1 MDATL
6 TPVRRR
12 LRYEQHSTGKR
23 VEPTERDVL
32 WFQALQ
38 RHGPLPSHYLIE
50 FTRHIRRSETRSLER
65 LRDLYHEGNT
75 PHGGPYL
82 DRPRG
87 QWSALSKF
95 LPAVYEN
102 TPLAERALVE
112 RGLIRVTTAPQRRLY
127 HHRLMV
133 ACITASIELAARQD
147 SSLRFISE
155 EEILARSPNR
165 SLAIPC
171 RVSYT
176 NRRTGKSQQL
186 DAPLIP
192 DAVCGLEYTAKGGKF
207 YRFFMVE
214 ADRSHEPVRRA
225 DLRETSYLRKM
236 LQYREVI
243 GNGGYRTHF
252 GMKSAMLLLT
262 VTTNIR
268 HMRTIMEM
276 AGEIA
281 GRDCCFCLLFAT
293 LPEFGDQLRTPDPC
307 YRLLTEPWQRVG
319 HPPIR
324 IDQVADSE

>member
-1 MDATL
+1 MDAIPL
-6 TPVRRR
+6 TVRRR
-12 LRYEQHSTGKR
+12 LRYERRSTGKR
-23 VEPTERDVL
+23 IEPTERDVL
-32 WFQALQ
+32 WFQALE

-50 FTRHIRRSETRSLER
+50 FTRDIRRNDTRSLER

-82 DRPRG
+82 DRPQG

-102 TPLAERALVE
+102 TPLAEQVMVE
-112 RGLIRVTTAPQRRLY
+112 RGLSQVTATAKRRLY

-133 ACITASIELAARQD
+133 ACITASIELAARRD

-155 EEILARSPNR
+155 GEILTRSPNR

-171 RVSYT
+171 RVSHT

-214 ADRSHEPVRRA
+214 ADRNHEPVRRA
-225 DLRETSYLRKM
+225 DLRETSYLRKI

-262 VTTNIR
+262 VTTNVR
-268 HMRTIMEM
+268 HMHTIMEM

-281 GRDCCFCLLFAT
+281 GHDCCSCLLFAA
-293 LPEFGDQLRTPDPC
+293 LPEFGDRLRAPESC
-307 YRLLTEPWQRVG
+307 HRLLTEPWQRAG

-324 IDQVADSE
+324 IDQVTEAG